1 MIRKFPSNFETLRQI
16 SVNLI
21 GKVVYGLKNDY
32 FNTYIESVLNVT
44 KEDVN
49 KAAADNIFPENI
61 KYVITGDKNI
71 IRPQLKNIL
80 FADVVEINSDGE
92 VIEG

>member
-1 MIRKFPSNFETLRQI
+1 
-16 SVNLI
+16 
-21 GKVVYGLKNDY
+21 LK
-32 FNTYIESVLNVT
+32 VT

-71 IRPQLKNIL
+71 IRPQLKNIM

>member
-21 GKVVYGLKNDY
+21 VKVVYGLKNDY
-32 FNTYIESVLNVT
+32 FNTYIDSILKVT

-71 IRPQLKNIL
+71 IRPQLKNIM